1 MLKIIFECAETSRK
15 DLEALTFQK
24 VTLNTQIS
32 PGLEVCEAYYKNE
45 LVLIGEFAIYTPKVH
60 IYRLNSSIE
69 HTTTHIK
76 YFLPHVQ
83 FQSLWDE
90 TEFDLKYFLLSRVIH
105 VLKMQRKLKVDTF
118 AISNTVLL
126 FGPPGTGKTTLAK
139 AIAQKISVR
148 TQPSNFFHVKAASLI
163 SKFYGE
169 SCKMIEALFCEIRSC
184 TPAFVLIDE
193 VESLLYNRN
202 AGISEPLDSLRIVNT
217 FLVNLEAQTSSNFF
231 FFTTNMVEGLDPAF
245 LDRIDVMM
253 EIKRP
258 ETKGIFNFLKKM
270 LLYLMSAELIVDTP
284 ISGYETASVLVEHGD
299 QATYRL
305 LRICR
310 MVESSS
316 FRRIRKII
324 FFSLTGELQSVSD
337 FFDRFE
343 TNMKVL
349 KN

>member
-1 MLKIIFECAETSRK
+1 
-15 DLEALTFQK
+15 
-24 VTLNTQIS
+24 
-32 PGLEVCEAYYKNE
+32 
-45 LVLIGEFAIYTPKVH
+45 
-60 IYRLNSSIE
+60 
-69 HTTTHIK
+69 
-76 YFLPHVQ
+76 
-83 FQSLWDE
+83 
-90 TEFDLKYFLLSRVIH
+90 
-105 VLKMQRKLKVDTF
+105 MQRKLKVDTF

-217 FLVNLEAQTSSNFF
+217 FLANLEAQTSSNFF